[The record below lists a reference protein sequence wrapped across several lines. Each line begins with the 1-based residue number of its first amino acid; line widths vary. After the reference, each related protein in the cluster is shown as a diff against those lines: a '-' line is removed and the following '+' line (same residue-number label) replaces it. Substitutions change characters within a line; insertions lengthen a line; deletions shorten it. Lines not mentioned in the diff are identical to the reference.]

1 MPIRGV
7 RGAITV
13 DEDDPQLVLEVTRQ
27 LILAILEANPTMQP
41 DDLASVIFT
50 TTEDLQSAFPANA
63 ARQLGWDLTPML
75 CAREIPVPGSM
86 PRCIRLLLHW
96 NTTLSQA
103 EVHHVYLREAVALRP
118 DLSPEKAASGALS

>member
-1 MPIRGV
+1 MPVRGV

-13 DEDDPQLVLEVTRQ
+13 EKDDPEAILSATRE
-27 LILAILEANPTMQP
+27 LLLAILEANPSMQTE
-41 DDLASVIFT
+41 DLSSVLFT

-63 ARQLGWDLTPML
+63 ARQLGWDLVPML

-96 NTTLSQA
+96 NTALPQ
-103 EVHHVYLREAVALRP
+103 VDVRHIYLREAVALRP
-118 DLSPEKAASGALS
+118 DLATEPVNGAFS

>member
-13 DEDDPQLVLEVTRQ
+13 DEDQPQLILEATHE
-27 LILAILEANPTMQP
+27 LILAILEANPGMQP
-41 DDLASVIFT
+41 EELASVIFT
-50 TTEDLQSAFPANA
+50 TTQDLDSAFPANA
-63 ARQLGWDLTPML
+63 ARQLGWDLVPML

-96 NTTLSQA
+96 NTALTQA
-103 EVHHVYLREAVALRP
+103 EVRHVYLRDAISLRP
-118 DLSPEKAASGALS
+118 DLSPEKAANGALL